1 MHSVTQKVTIVTKM
15 STSLENNGLATTLFS
30 KARRAILSLLYGRAD
45 EAFYLR
51 QIVRATGIGLGP
63 VQRQLKQLTDAGI
76 LRRSV
81 RGRQVYYQANSTCP
95 LFSELQ
101 SLVIKTSGSGKTIRA
116 PITKQGNV
124 VPRQNLVVPEKE
136 IAEFCLRHHI
146 NRLAFF
152 GSVLRNDFSPDSDI
166 DVLVEFEPGYV
177 PGFAIVAMENE
188 LSHILGRKVDMRT
201 PKDLSRH
208 FRERVVREARVQYY
222 AI

>member
-1 MHSVTQKVTIVTKM
+1 M
-15 STSLENNGLATTLFS
+15 SISLENNDLATILFS
-30 KARRAILSLLYGRAD
+30 KARWAILSLLYGRAD

-76 LRRSV
+76 IRRSV

-101 SLVIKTSGSGKTIRA
+101 SVVIKTSGSRKTIRA
-116 PITKQGNV
+116 PITKQGSV
-124 VPRQNLVVPEKE
+124 VPKQNLVVPEKE
-136 IAEFCLRHHI
+136 IAEFCRRHHI

-166 DVLVEFEPGYV
+166 DVVVEFEPGYV

-222 AI
+222 GI